1 MTRSLFETIQQY
13 TCLPAD
19 QLRTIIN
26 LAPTSY
32 KVFYINKQNNRGRRK
47 ICQPSKETKM
57 FQYCLLDVF
66 FPQFPIHPAAAGYVK
81 GEKSPLKKNADKHAK
96 FEYSAHFDFTD
107 FFPSIVPYDLERALL
122 RGMSLSKEDI
132 ALLNKI
138 CFIWNKTGY
147 NLTIGAP
154 ISPIISN
161 IVMYEIDAKLSDIA
175 QEFRGVYT
183 RYADDIWFSA
193 NKSEYCTEFQAR
205 LYEIVEQSKSPNL
218 SINES
223 KTRFYRKGEPRIVTG
238 LVITKE
244 GIVSAPRMKKRYV
257 RSLIHKS
264 SHTRLEIEELKFLKG
279 YLAFLKDN
287 DPDYTRRLF
296 MKYGKTLTNLI
307 VRG

>member
-1 MTRSLFETIQQY
+1 
-13 TCLPAD
+13 
-19 QLRTIIN
+19 
-26 LAPTSY
+26 
-32 KVFYINKQNNRGRRK
+32 
-47 ICQPSKETKM
+47 
-57 FQYCLLDVF
+57 
-66 FPQFPIHPAAAGYVK
+66 
-81 GEKSPLKKNADKHAK
+81 
-96 FEYSAHFDFTD
+96 
-107 FFPSIVPYDLERALL
+107 
-122 RGMSLSKEDI
+122 
-132 ALLNKI
+132 
-138 CFIWNKTGY
+138 
-147 NLTIGAP
+147 
-154 ISPIISN
+154 
-161 IVMYEIDAKLSDIA
+161 MYEIDAKLSDIA